1 MWYILYTIDLIK
13 DGKGYSRT
21 TSKRQKHKR
30 YITAKEFDAKFEAGE
45 DIAPYLDF
53 KKATVVKRVNVDFP
67 VWMIHRL
74 DKEATKLNVSRQ
86 AIIKMWVHEHLAG
99 NA

>member
-1 MWYILYTIDLIK
+1 M
-13 DGKGYSRT
+13 T

-30 YITAKEFDAKFEAGE
+30 YITAKEFDARFEAGE

-67 VWMIHRL
+67 VWMGNAL
-74 DKEATKLNVSRQ
+74 DKEAKRLGVTRQ
-86 AIIKMWVHEHLAG
+86 SIIKVWISERLNPPSAKQR
-99 NA
+99 